1 MSNRIAQ
8 SSLVSAVALIAIG
21 LTLVGII
28 AYTIKSAGPSLS
40 PIACTEENLQSSIN
54 IVSACID
61 NDKSEVRLSLSRDL
75 TSPEITILDISM
87 HSSKDARW
95 RCANT
100 CGDCE
105 VLNAGEEKTYYLN
118 ELPIGKATI
127 EIYANGCRSTFMS
140 ADLESC

>member
-1 MSNRIAQ
+1 
-8 SSLVSAVALIAIG
+8 
-21 LTLVGII
+21 
-28 AYTIKSAGPSLS
+28 
-40 PIACTEENLQSSIN
+40 
-54 IVSACID
+54 
-61 NDKSEVRLSLSRDL
+61 
-75 TSPEITILDISM
+75 M